1 MTTRLGVCTNT
12 GRCRL
17 CATATVQEVGEG
29 GAFKC
34 RECGYP
40 LAVPAQPAQ
49 PAGVT
54 APTPRPAG
62 PPTRPP
68 LPRAAG
74 ASPAGPAAPPRAA
87 GASPAGPAAPPR
99 ASGVRLPD
107 RGAAAAARPPGTA
120 APSTGAPAPRSA
132 RFPLGVF
139 FGGSLFVLM
148 AGFAYWVTEGWT
160 AAPVLRPKVAA
171 AATPIPAPLP
181 ARKAEVVLRLAGS
194 NTIGAQLGPALAE
207 AFLASQGVTAIQTS
221 SGAPDEFT
229 VQGTRDGAPQ
239 AITVAAHGSA
249 GAFEALLGG
258 SAEVGMSARRVRPD
272 EVQRLAALGAM
283 TSPASEHVLALD
295 GIAVIASKANPV
307 SQLGRD
313 QLAAVFDGR
322 ITDWSAVGGTA
333 GPVHLYVPGERS
345 GTPDV
350 FEAVVLRGG
359 RLSTGA
365 RRLENN
371 QAVLDA
377 VVGDVAGIGL
387 VGLPWVRGVKALAV
401 GESRGTPMIPNAFTL
416 AGEDYLLTRR
426 LYLYTAG
433 APANPNVSRFVEFA
447 LGAQGQALV
456 KKAGL
461 VELTIKAEPRTPPT
475 DSPNEYVRLT
485 DGARRLTTTFRFVVG
500 SSELDNRALS
510 DLDRVVDFLREHD
523 LNGASVKLLGFADSQ
538 GGASVNRA
546 LSRERAVHVARAFA
560 QRGITGATLQGFGAA
575 LPVSDNASGEGRER
589 NRRVE
594 IWITR

>member
-17 CATATVQEVGEG
+17 CAAATIQEVGEG

-34 RECGYP
+34 RECGSP
-40 LAVPAQPAQ
+40 LAAPSQAAQPTGVAI
-49 PAGVT
+49 PAS
-54 APTPRPAG
+54 RPAG
-62 PPTRPP
+62 PPVRPP
-68 LPRAAG
+68 PLRAPSPTG
-74 ASPAGPAAPPRAA
+74 AAAPPRAA
-87 GASPAGPAAPPR
+87 GA
-99 ASGVRLPD
+99 RLPD
-107 RGAAAAARPPGTA
+107 RGASPAAGPPRATVPPA
-120 APSTGAPAPRSA
+120 GAPRIRSA
-132 RFPLGVF
+132 RFPRGVA
-139 FGGSLFVLM
+139 FGAALFGLM
-148 AGFAYWVTEGWT
+148 AGLAFWVTYGW
-160 AAPVLRPKVAA
+160 AAPAARPKVAA
-171 AATPIPAPLP
+171 AAPAIPAPPPLG
-181 ARKAEVVLRLAGS
+181 KAQVVLRLVGS

-207 AFLASQGVTAIQTS
+207 AFLASLGATAIQTS
-221 SGAPDEFT
+221 PGAPDEFT
-229 VQGTRDGAPQ
+229 VQGTRAGTLQ
-239 AITVAAHGSA
+239 SITIAAHGSA
-249 GAFEALLGG
+249 SAFEALLGG
-258 SAEVGMSARRVRPD
+258 SADVGMSARRVRPD
-272 EVQRLAALGAM
+272 EAGRLAALGAM

-313 QLAAVFDGR
+313 QLAAIFDGR
-322 ITDWSAVGGTA
+322 VGDWSAVGGNA
-333 GPVHLYVPGERS
+333 GPIHLYLPGERS
-345 GTPDV
+345 GTPDA
-350 FEAVVLRGG
+350 FEALVLRG
-359 RLSTGA
+359 RRFSEGA

-387 VGLPWVRGVKALAV
+387 VALPWARGVKALAV
-401 GESRGTPMIPNAFTL
+401 GEPRGTPMIPNAFTL

-433 APANPNVSRFVEFA
+433 APANPYVSRFVEFA

-461 VELTIKAEPRTPPT
+461 VELTIKAEPRTPPA

-500 SSELDNRALS
+500 SSELDNRAVG

-523 LNGASVKLLGFADSQ
+523 LNGASVRLLGFADSQ
-538 GGASVNRA
+538 GGVSVNRA

-560 QRGITGATLQGFGAA
+560 QRGISGATLEGFGAA
-575 LPVSDNASGEGRER
+575 LPVSDNSTDEGRER